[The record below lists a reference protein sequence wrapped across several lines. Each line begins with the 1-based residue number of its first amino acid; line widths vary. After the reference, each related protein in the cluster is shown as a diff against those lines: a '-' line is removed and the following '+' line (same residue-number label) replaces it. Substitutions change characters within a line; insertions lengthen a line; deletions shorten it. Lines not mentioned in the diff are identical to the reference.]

1 MKEFAVYTVMRL
13 ALFLASFA
21 IVAGLW
27 ALATG
32 GRVPAVPAL
41 VLALVLSGITSYF
54 LLRRQ
59 RGAFAAKVE
68 AKASRGVKKFED
80 RRSAEDA
87 D

>member
-13 ALFLASFA
+13 ALFLGSFGV
-21 IVAGLW
+21 VAGVW
-27 ALATG
+27 ALVTG

-41 VLALVLSGITSYF
+41 VLALVISGITSYY

-59 RGAFAAKVE
+59 REAFAAKVE
-68 AKASRGVKKFED
+68 AKASRGVQKFEN
-80 RRSAEDA
+80 RRAGEDV